1 MISIITCSIKPHEAE
16 SLRKNIENT
25 IGVPFEF
32 IAYDNRG
39 TGKGL
44 SDLLLTWS
52 GAVLPRRDSAPFLQG
67 KGRQQPR

>member
-39 TGKGL
+39 TGKGICQVYNECAENARYENL
-44 SDLLLTWS
+44 CFIL
-52 GAVLPRRDSAPFLQG
+52 
-67 KGRQQPR
+67 K